1 MDEKMLDA
9 YKELTPVVYGENAI
23 KYLKSGGGPK
33 EVCFPLHWHERME
46 LLYVES
52 GELELYFGKEHERVL
67 TGQTAVVSPG
77 MLHRGVAGLMG
88 VSYHTIMFDVEK
100 FCNETA
106 ASRRYLSP
114 ICKYKAGFLHV
125 AAQPEIK
132 EVMDRLL
139 RALTGS
145 EGINSLVAIGI
156 IYEVIGLL
164 YQYCPSDSGM
174 LHGTDKG
181 FSRVVEY
188 INANYADRITARS
201 ISQKFG
207 YNETY
212 LCRRF
217 KAATGITVMKYIKV
231 LRLEQAQKLLRT
243 TEEEVGDI
251 AWKCGFPEVGYFFFF
266 FKKNFGYTPSE
277 FRKLKEERINM
288 DNEKVYKMDFSKVYQ
303 LLVNKAVKKGRT
315 RDEVYEVTR
324 WLTGYS
330 QAGLEELLESTLT
343 YGDFFRNAPRLN
355 ENRKLIKGVVC
366 GVRVEEIE
374 EPLMQEIRYLDKL
387 VDELAKGK
395 SMDKIL
401 R

>member
-1 MDEKMLDA
+1 M
-9 YKELTPVVYGENAI
+9 
-23 KYLKSGGGPK
+23 
-33 EVCFPLHWHERME
+33 LHW
-46 LLYVES
+46 
-52 GELELYFGKEHERVL
+52 
-67 TGQTAVVSPG
+67 
-77 MLHRGVAGLMG
+77 
-88 VSYHTIMFDVEK
+88 
-100 FCNETA
+100 
-106 ASRRYLSP
+106 
-114 ICKYKAGFLHV
+114 
-125 AAQPEIK
+125 
-132 EVMDRLL
+132 
-139 RALTGS
+139 
-145 EGINSLVAIGI
+145 
-156 IYEVIGLL
+156 
-164 YQYCPSDSGM
+164 
-174 LHGTDKG
+174 TDKG
-181 FSRVVEY
+181 FGRVVEY

-251 AWKCGFPEVGYFFFF
+251 AWKCGFPEVGYFSNC